1 MIESLR
7 AIWQAITWRNILM
20 LQALGQ
26 LAIYLESR
34 EQSLFGTWMG
44 HSSEAYVSMALNV
57 FFVIPIALLSDEA
70 VKRGVSPRLAY
81 PIAVIST
88 LPVAFIATTVTQQV
102 YLSIF
107 GLPAEK
113 PNLFWQSSIETSVH
127 MYIYGA
133 FAMLVFMNQRAAD
146 RLLLNFRNGELRRVQ
161 LERQLVE
168 SRLATAEA
176 QIDPTMLFNQL
187 ADIKLGF
194 VHGEDRAE
202 EQLNALIQ
210 TLRAALA
217 RTVSAH
223 ESDANA
229 PP

>member
-1 MIESLR
+1 
-7 AIWQAITWRNILM
+7 
-20 LQALGQ
+20 
-26 LAIYLESR
+26 
-34 EQSLFGTWMG
+34 
-44 HSSEAYVSMALNV
+44 
-57 FFVIPIALLSDEA
+57 
-70 VKRGVSPRLAY
+70 
-81 PIAVIST
+81 
-88 LPVAFIATTVTQQV
+88 
-102 YLSIF
+102 
-107 GLPAEK
+107 
-113 PNLFWQSSIETSVH
+113 
-127 MYIYGA
+127 
-133 FAMLVFMNQRAAD
+133 MLVFMNQRAAD
-146 RLLLNFRNGELRRVQ
+146 RLLLNFRNSELRRVQ

-194 VHGEDRAE
+194 IHGEDRAE

-210 TLRAALA
+210 ALRAALA

>member
-7 AIWQAITWRNILM
+7 ATWQAITWRNVLM

-34 EQSLFGTWMG
+34 EQALFGTWMG
-44 HSSEAYVSMALNV
+44 HPGEHYVSMALSV
-57 FFVIPIALLSDEA
+57 FLVIPIALLSDEA
-70 VKRGVSPRLAY
+70 VKRGVPPRLAY

-88 LPVAFIATTVTQQV
+88 LPVAFIATTVTQQM

-107 GLPAEK
+107 GLPAGR
-113 PNLFWQSSIETSVH
+113 PNLFWQSIIETSFH

-146 RLLLNFRNGELRRVQ
+146 RLLLNFRNSELRRVQ

-187 ADIKLGF
+187 AGIKSGF
-194 VHGEDRAE
+194 MHGEDRAE

-223 ESDANA
+223 ESDANT
-229 PP
+229 P

>member
-7 AIWQAITWRNILM
+7 ATWQAVTWRNILM

-44 HSSEAYVSMALNV
+44 HPSEHYVSMALNV

-70 VKRGVSPRLAY
+70 VKRGMSPRFAY
-81 PIAVIST
+81 PVAVIST

-102 YLSIF
+102 YLFIF

-146 RLLLNFRNGELRRVQ
+146 RLLLNFRNSELRRVQ

-187 ADIKLGF
+187 ADINLGF
-194 VHGEDRAE
+194 IHGEDRAE

-210 TLRAALA
+210 ALRAALA